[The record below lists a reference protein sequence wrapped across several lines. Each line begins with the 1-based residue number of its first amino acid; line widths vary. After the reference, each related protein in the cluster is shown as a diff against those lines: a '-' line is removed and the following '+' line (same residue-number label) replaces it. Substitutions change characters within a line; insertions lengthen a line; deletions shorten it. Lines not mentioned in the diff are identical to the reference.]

1 MKTEEK
7 LPRYEKPDFSAEKKP
22 RHPNENEKNAD
33 LVGKASR
40 GNTGQQLTQLRPHGL
55 DELLLLL
62 LLLVRVECYK
72 HNHKS

>member
-7 LPRYEKPDFSAEKKP
+7 LPRYEKPDFSAEKKTQTP
-22 RHPNENEKNAD
+22 RRKRKNAD

-55 DELLLLL
+55 DELLLL
-62 LLLVRVECYK
+62 VRVECYK

>member
-7 LPRYEKPDFSAEKKP
+7 LPRYEKPRFLRRKKTQTP
-22 RHPNENEKNAD
+22 RRERKNAD

-62 LLLVRVECYK
+62 VRVEYVL
-72 HNHKS
+72 